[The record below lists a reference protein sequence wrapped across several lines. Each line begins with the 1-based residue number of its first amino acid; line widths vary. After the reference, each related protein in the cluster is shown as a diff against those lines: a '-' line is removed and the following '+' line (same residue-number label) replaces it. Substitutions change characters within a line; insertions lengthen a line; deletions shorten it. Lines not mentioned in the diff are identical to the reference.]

1 MIKTIKTMS
10 KQEKERYTVPRKVQD
25 VIPVRRIWPD
35 GIFLVGNKF
44 SKTYKFSD
52 INYLVASRE
61 DKESMFLTYSELLN
75 SLDSGAVTKITINN
89 RRMNQANF
97 ETSILMPMQGDFRD
111 EYRGEYNQM
120 LLDKATGANGIM
132 QEKYITIS
140 VVKKD
145 IEEARA
151 YFSRVGADLISHFA
165 ALGSKCVEL
174 DATERLRILHDFY
187 RQGEESEFV
196 FNAREMMKRGHS
208 FKDYICPDGIEKKS
222 DYLKLGGKFCRVLFL
237 KDYASYIKDNMVT
250 ELTDFNRNLMFSIDI
265 VPVPTDEAVREVEN
279 RLLGVET
286 NITNWQRR
294 QNANNNFS
302 AVVPYDMELQRK
314 ESKEFLDDLT
324 TRDQRMMFAV
334 MTLAIT
340 ADTKEQLDSDTEAV
354 LSVAR
359 KHMCQLAVLKFQQLD
374 GLNTALPIGVR
385 KINAFRTLTTES
397 LAVFIPFKVQ
407 EIQDKGGIY
416 FGENAISHNLIMCNK
431 ANLLN
436 QSAFLLGVPGA
447 GKSFSAKE
455 LIAFLMLHP
464 DYANDDILI
473 CDPEGEFGALVKA
486 LGREKATVAHLVAGG
501 KDRLNAMY
509 MVEGYGEQNP
519 IVEKSQFVMSLIEQ
533 IDKRGVGPQHK
544 SIIDRCTA
552 LVYPEAENAGRV
564 ATLCDLRQKLLE
576 QPEDKAREI
585 ALSLELY
592 TTGSLDIFGRESTV
606 DLNKPYVVFDI
617 HGLGEQLKPAGSLVI
632 TDTILNR
639 VTLNWKRGK
648 RTHVFIDEFHVMF
661 ENEQSGIFFNS
672 AWRQFRKR
680 GAYPTAITQNVE
692 YLLDSVQASTM
703 LSNSEFIVMLN
714 QAASDRAKLAKLL
727 NISNE
732 QMSYVTNADAGCGLI
747 RYSKFT
753 GAINFFHDSTL
764 AWWKQSWLWSAVIQA
779 VMPTTLLGTLPIG
792 AWLYMTGTLPLS
804 DFITCIILPIGFIAP
819 LMRVGKY
826 SEQFNMVKACLDQI
840 RDFIEKPKLKRP
852 EKNVA
857 LDETAYRFENVSF
870 AYNETEVLKNVSFE
884 IKPGTVSAIVGPSG
898 SGKSTIA
905 KLMAGF
911 WDATKGKVIF
921 GGKNI
926 KEIPFAQLMGEV
938 SYVAQDNFLF
948 DESIRENIRLGK
960 PDATDDEVVAA
971 AKAACCHEFIV
982 KLENGYDT
990 NAGDAGGKLSGGERQ
1005 RITIARAILKNAR
1018 VIILDEAT
1026 AYADPENEYLIQNA
1040 ISKLVKGK
1048 TLIVVAHRLAT
1059 IQKADQILV
1068 VENGKIVGCGRQE
1081 ELLSECPLYQRLWSD
1096 YVSSADQV
1104 EGGTF

>member
-1 MIKTIKTMS
+1 MIKTLQTILRQDRERFIIPKGV
-10 KQEKERYTVPRKVQD
+10 QEI
-25 VIPVRRIWPD
+25 IPVNRIWSD
-35 GIFLVGNKF
+35 GIFKSGNVYT
-44 SKTYKFSD
+44 KTFKFSD
-52 INYLVASRE
+52 INYAMLSKEDTQTLFLKYCDLINSFECGSTYKLTIALSRYNQKALNE
-61 DKESMFLTYSELLN
+61 SIIMPMCNDDMDRFRKESNARFMDEAIGAANFRHLRYLTVSVRKNSINDARSYFNRVGSELSAYLARLG
-75 SLDSGAVTKITINN
+75 SHCEALEASERLELIHSFFRPEEESTFHFDAADMAQKGH
-89 RRMNQANF
+89 
-97 ETSILMPMQGDFRD
+97 DFRD
-111 EYRGEYNQM
+111 YISPDSFE
-120 LLDKATGANGIM
+120 L
-132 QEKYITIS
+132 EKDCFRIGDRYGR
-140 VVKKD
+140 VV
-145 IEEARA
+145 
-151 YFSRVGADLISHFA
+151 F
-165 ALGSKCVEL
+165 
-174 DATERLRILHDFY
+174 LR
-187 RQGEESEFV
+187 
-196 FNAREMMKRGHS
+196 
-208 FKDYICPDGIEKKS
+208 
-222 DYLKLGGKFCRVLFL
+222 
-237 KDYASYIKDNMVT
+237 DYANYIRDDMIT
-250 ELTDFNRNLMFSIDI
+250 ELCDI
-265 VPVPTDEAVREVEN
+265 GAGMMLSLDIIPIPTDEAVREVEN

-416 FGENAISHNLIMCNK
+416 FGENAISHNLILCNK

-436 QSAFLLGVPGA
+436 QSAFYLGVPGA
-447 GKSFSAKE
+447 GKSFAVKE

-464 DYANDDILI
+464 DYADDDILI
-473 CDPEGEFGALVKA
+473 CDPEGEFGALVKT

-509 MVEGYGEQNP
+509 MVEGYGENNP

-552 LVYPEAENAGRV
+552 LVYPEAEKAGRA
-564 ATLCDLRQKLLE
+564 ATLCDLRRKLLE
-576 QPEDKAREI
+576 QPEDKAKEI

-747 RYSKFT
+747 RYGSALVPF
-753 GAINFFHDSTL
+753 INRFPRDTKL
-764 AWWKQSWLWSAVIQA
+764 YAL
-779 VMPTTLLGTLPIG
+779 MTT
-792 AWLYMTGTLPLS
+792 
-804 DFITCIILPIGFIAP
+804 
-819 LMRVGKY
+819 
-826 SEQFNMVKACLDQI
+826 
-840 RDFIEKPKLKRP
+840 
-852 EKNVA
+852 
-857 LDETAYRFENVSF
+857 
-870 AYNETEVLKNVSFE
+870 
-884 IKPGTVSAIVGPSG
+884 KPGEGV
-898 SGKSTIA
+898 
-905 KLMAGF
+905 
-911 WDATKGKVIF
+911 F
-921 GGKNI
+921 GG
-926 KEIPFAQLMGEV
+926 EEV
-938 SYVAQDNFLF
+938 PA
-948 DESIRENIRLGK
+948 
-960 PDATDDEVVAA
+960 
-971 AKAACCHEFIV
+971 
-982 KLENGYDT
+982 
-990 NAGDAGGKLSGGERQ
+990 
-1005 RITIARAILKNAR
+1005 
-1018 VIILDEAT
+1018 
-1026 AYADPENEYLIQNA
+1026 
-1040 ISKLVKGK
+1040 
-1048 TLIVVAHRLAT
+1048 
-1059 IQKADQILV
+1059 
-1068 VENGKIVGCGRQE
+1068 
-1081 ELLSECPLYQRLWSD
+1081 
-1096 YVSSADQV
+1096 
-1104 EGGTF
+1104 